1 MRQISKLVILCA
13 LAAAAAMAQQTTSSS
28 DSAWK
33 PVEQAMGRSGQ
44 VQPDGAMKFGLPR
57 SDLKVV
63 LGGVQIKP
71 ALALGG
77 WVAFSSSSQGMVMG
91 DLVLSDDEVAPVM
104 SELERNGI
112 AVTALHNHLLH
123 ETPHVMYMHIAGHG
137 DATTLAHGVH
147 DAVALTKIPPAPA
160 APQARW
166 RNRAPKDRCDIPS
179 RADPDSRG
187 SSAPATDPA
196 RAPPATRLH

>member
-13 LAAAAAMAQQTTSSS
+13 LAAAAAMAQQTTASS

-57 SDLKVV
+57 SDLKVM

-91 DLVLSDDEVAPVM
+91 DLVLSEDEVAPVM
-104 SELERNGI
+104 SELEGNGI

-147 DAVALTKIPPAPA
+147 DAVALTKTPPAPA
-160 APQARW
+160 APPA
-166 RNRAPKDRCDIPS
+166 AASKLEIDTAVDRKS
-179 RADPDSRG
+179 VV
-187 SSAPATDPA
+187 
-196 RAPPATRLH
+196 